1 MHWKL
6 LPLQFELVEEQ
17 PSLLGKALAVEVAKK
32 IKARPPFMPSVCLP
46 YCAQPSNLCQSWL
59 FPLPLLTPNS
69 LPSGTSSA
77 QH

>member
-6 LPLQFELVEEQ
+6 PLQYEPVEEQ
-17 PSLLGKALAVEVAKK
+17 TSLLQKADALAVEVAK
-32 IKARPPFMPSVCLP
+32 IKAHPPFMPSVCP
-46 YCAQPSNLCQSWL
+46 GQSWL

-69 LPSGTSSA
+69 LPSGTSST